1 MRRSINPLD
10 LGTDTEEMALNGKS
24 VLTDLNLGTREV
36 VLYNH

>member
-10 LGTDTEEMALNGKS
+10 LGTDTEEMELHGKS